1 MKRYVRDET
10 RFPLGINLYDR
21 NDDRNDPDS
30 VGVVMTKLDE
40 LTDDELML
48 EAATRLKKQTETLQR
63 IAKILEY
70 VPGINDER
78 DSVPILLAIK
88 AEMEKLNA

>member
-1 MKRYVRDET
+1 MSAIRCENCQYR
-10 RFPLGINLYDR
+10 I
-21 NDDRNDPDS
+21 
-30 VGVVMTKLDE
+30 VVE
-40 LTDDELML
+40 
-48 EAATRLKKQTETLQR
+48 R

-70 VPGINDER
+70 IPGINDER